1 MNIIA
6 HSLLPV
12 VVKQLC
18 ELRHVSGLEY
28 RNQVKGWIA
37 IGIAGMLP
45 DILDPHLSIGARYD
59 SYSHTWLFVSGFV
72 LACIITFLLAHG
84 KWFDRVSLWCAL
96 AYLLHVAGDTASGGI
111 DFLHAGNVIGGWWIT
126 PELWPV
132 LDLFFLLG
140 FILLNRKI
148 RRQHGL
154 NPSIIRRLL
163 ERIVYGKANDVS

>member
-37 IGIAGMLP
+37 IGIAGSLP
-45 DILDPHLSIGARYD
+45 DVLDPHLTIWARYD

-72 LACIITFLLAHG
+72 LAGIIIFLIARG
-84 KWFDRVSLWCAL
+84 KWYERLSLWCVL
-96 AYLLHVAGDTASGGI
+96 AYLLHVTGDIASGGI
-111 DFLHAGNVIGGWWIT
+111 DFLHTGNVIGDWWLIA
-126 PELWPV
+126 ELWPV
-132 LDLFFLLG
+132 LDLFLLMG

-154 NPSIIRRLL
+154 NPSIIRQLL
-163 ERIVYGKANDVS
+163 KRIVYGKAKDVS